1 MPIRTKDARGIV
13 KAAGGGKKLQKGVGN
28 LMGAGA
34 KAKKGDY
41 AGATKAATKGVRAV
55 GQSNLGKRARRAVAR
70 NSKAVRKLNRGT
82 GAKSKV
88 NLEPKQRRKF
98 YG

>member
-1 MPIRTKDARGIV
+1 MSFRTKDARALV
-13 KAAGGGKKLQKGVGN
+13 KAAGGGKKMQKGAAN

-41 AGATKAATKGVRAV
+41 AGAAKKGVKGTRALANT
-55 GQSNLGKRARRAVAR
+55 QLGKRGRRAVAR
-70 NSKAVRKLNRGT
+70 KSKAVRKFNRGT
-82 GAKSKV
+82 GAKGKV
-88 NLEPKQRRKF
+88 HLEPAQRRKY